1 MINILFSVILI
12 NWKNQTLGF
21 SDCFENVIRFWYLQ
35 RTVNS
40 TWTYQFKRKWRR
52 EDLVL
57 ALDLLVF
64 SRWNNVKNG
73 WELCY
78 AEWRSN
84 SCDVGKL
91 QSTEGK
97 KGRTAICDRRER
109 DRKGE
114 SEEIHSER
122 EWERGGQRKRKKEI
136 VSEWRERER
145 AKKERKKV
153 RGEGGRKTERERVKR
168 DI

>member
-35 RTVNS
+35 RTVNA

-84 SCDVGKL
+84 QLK
-91 QSTEGK
+91 GK
-97 KGRTAICDRRER
+97 KAAPQFAIDA
-109 DRKGE
+109 
-114 SEEIHSER
+114 S
-122 EWERGGQRKRKKEI
+122 
-136 VSEWRERER
+136 V
-145 AKKERKKV
+145 
-153 RGEGGRKTERERVKR
+153 TEKERVKR
-168 DI
+168 YTVRESEREEERERGRKKLWVSEEREREQKRKGKKWGEREGGRLRERE